1 MNGSKPLLH
10 FGILLCLV
18 GDLLA
23 GYWII
28 TLIGSAKLL
37 GFGLHAICF
46 GGFYLVVKQLPFD
59 KHPPD
64 SNFALVSLVL
74 TAVLPTYGI
83 FGAYVV
89 YSSLQKVEIQPG
101 EYYEVEDEFV
111 AHGHKASLE
120 NISENVLEIK
130 REELEV
136 MSFKDIFQ
144 SRDRLLEE
152 NAINK
157 LSKLVNQQSVSI
169 LQEVVKTTSSDT
181 KILAASALIDMEDK
195 ITKRVEE
202 LQKKLKQEPDN
213 SSYRLELGRAYDL
226 YCHLGV
232 RDTVVKNYYQKL
244 ALEQYQ
250 YFLRSCPGHPEATFE
265 YGRILLSQGDPDKA
279 IRVFTEAAELAPKDP
294 NPQVWLAEAYYE
306 KEDYAAVHT
315 ICERLEQKRT
325 VPKHLKEVV
334 NWWSGSQPSGQET
347 SIHA

>member
-1 MNGSKPLLH
+1 MNLSKPLLH
-10 FGILLCLV
+10 LGILLCLV

-28 TLIGSAKLL
+28 TLSGTAILL

-46 GGFYLVVKQLPFD
+46 AGFYLIVKQLPFYR
-59 KHPPD
+59 HPSDP
-64 SNFALVSLVL
+64 NFALVSLLL
-74 TAVLPTYGI
+74 TAILPTYGI
-83 FGAYVV
+83 LGAYLV
-89 YSSLQKVEIQPG
+89 YLSLQKVEIQFG
-101 EYYEVEDEFV
+101 DYYEVEDEFV
-111 AHGHKASLE
+111 ARGHKASLE
-120 NISENVLEIK
+120 NISQNILNIKRDELEI
-130 REELEV
+130 
-136 MSFKDIFQ
+136 MSFRDIFQ

-169 LQEVVKTTSSDT
+169 LQEVVKTTSADT
-181 KILAASALIDMEDK
+181 KILAASALIDMEDR

-202 LQKKLKQEPDN
+202 LQKELKQEPDN
-213 SSYRLELGRAYDL
+213 SSRRLELGRAYDL

-250 YFLRSCPGHPEATFE
+250 YFLRSSPGHPEATFE
-265 YGRILLSQGDPDKA
+265 YGRILLNQGDPDQA
-279 IRVFTEAAELAPKDP
+279 IRVFMEAAELAPKDP

-306 KEDYAAVHT
+306 KEDYGAVHT
-315 ICERLEQKRT
+315 ICDRLEQKRV

-334 NWWSGSQPSGQET
+334 NWWSGGQPTGQDANQ
-347 SIHA
+347 HA